1 MSERPKDGGSA
12 FPIPHDDRPGA
23 YVAEPGMSLRDWF
36 AGQAL
41 TGMLLASY
49 RHDSL
54 RRVPK
59 GDLESVSQDAYDIAD
74 AMLEARSK

>member
-1 MSERPKDGGSA
+1 MTPDRHTPVGAWIGPLI
-12 FPIPHDDRPGA
+12 FPGLL
-23 YVAEPGMSLRDWF
+23 VWF